1 MVAVTISA
9 ETQLA
14 ALSAA
19 ARKAI
24 NCSQMNEPAKVI
36 LHFFYLFY
44 NEDVPFSG
52 FGVFLI
58 NSFLIQVLIV
68 QS

>member
-24 NCSQMNEPAKVI
+24 NCSQMNGPAKVTVP
-36 LHFFYLFY
+36 LFYSLY
-44 NEDVPFSG
+44 NEDVLSSILLLG
-52 FGVFLI
+52 WVHLVKSI
-58 NSFLIQVLIV
+58 VL
-68 QS
+68 QA

>member
-9 ETQLA
+9 ETRLA

-24 NCSQMNEPAKVI
+24 NCLQMNGPAKVI
-36 LHFFYLFY
+36 LHLFYSLY
-44 NEDVPFSG
+44 NEDVIFSG
-52 FGVFLI
+52 FFFL
-58 NSFLIQVLIV
+58 
-68 QS
+68 

>member
-14 ALSAA
+14 ALNAA

-24 NCSQMNEPAKVI
+24 NYSQMNGPVKVI
-36 LHFFYLFY
+36 HHLFY
-44 NEDVPFSG
+44 SLYNDDVNF
-52 FGVFLI
+52 
-58 NSFLIQVLIV
+58 N
-68 QS
+68 